1 MTKTTALFI
10 PYEVEQLIAI
20 YNANNPSKTRVG
32 LISVIAAMKA
42 DIPQQSN
49 SEEDAM
55 LLATTNSALEL
66 LYGMSDEDF
75 YALNLVV
82 DFPDVDLT

>member
-10 PYEVEQLIAI
+10 HYEVEQLMAS

-32 LISVIAAMKA
+32 LISVMAAMKA

>member
-1 MTKTTALFI
+1 MTKTTALSI
-10 PYEVEQLIAI
+10 PYEVEQLMAI

-32 LISVIAAMKA
+32 LISVMAAMKA

-66 LYGMSDEDF
+66 LCGMSDEDF
-75 YALNLVV
+75 CALNLVV

>member
-10 PYEVEQLIAI
+10 PYEVEQLMAI

-32 LISVIAAMKA
+32 LISVMAAMKA

-66 LYGMSDEDF
+66 LCGMSDEDF
-75 YALNLVV
+75 YALDLVV
-82 DFPDVDLT
+82 DFPAVEI

>member
-10 PYEVEQLIAI
+10 PYEVEQLMAI

-32 LISVIAAMKA
+32 LISVMAAMKA

-66 LYGMSDEDF
+66 LSGMSDEDF
-75 YALNLVV
+75 YALDLVV
-82 DFPDVDLT
+82 DFPAVEI